1 MNNVWMSGV
10 KRKSP
15 RAEEF
20 LPEKIGRKDNMSHKS
35 YRIVVGTDF
44 SDTAHVALE
53 KAFELAAKE
62 DKAEVHVV
70 NAVQHLGEFVQM
82 DLPEVPA
89 YRLPL
94 DEAQEKLEAYVGSRL
109 SAWQD
114 ASDKSFSRCV
124 TYLSTDYPAQAV
136 VQLANDLEADLIVV
150 GTHGRQGF
158 RRFLLGSVAEG
169 VVRTAH
175 CPVLVVRPKDQS
187 EKVPEIEPPCPACVE
202 VRNATGGEQLWCE
215 RHMEKHGPRHIYHY
229 EDRNTRESNVSS
241 FPGMNR

>member
-1 MNNVWMSGV
+1 MTQ
-10 KRKSP
+10 KT
-15 RAEEF
+15 
-20 LPEKIGRKDNMSHKS
+20 

-44 SDTAHVALE
+44 SDTAHVAL
-53 KAFELAAKE
+53 KSAFNIAAKE
-62 DKAEVHVV
+62 EKAEVHVV

-109 SAWQD
+109 SAWQGET
-114 ASDKSFSRCV
+114 DKTFSRCV

-136 VQLANDLEADLIVV
+136 VQLATDLEADLIVV

-175 CPVLVVRPKDQS
+175 CPVLVVRPEDQYG
-187 EKVPEIEPPCPACVE
+187 KVPEIEPPCPKCVE
-202 VRNATGGEQLWCE
+202 ARKASGGEQLWCE
-215 RHMEKHGPRHIYHY
+215 QHEQKHSPRHVYHY
-229 EDRNTRESNVSS
+229 DDRNSRPSNFGSIV
-241 FPGMNR
+241 

>member
-1 MNNVWMSGV
+1 MTD
-10 KRKSP
+10 KT
-15 RAEEF
+15 
-20 LPEKIGRKDNMSHKS
+20 

-53 KAFELAAKE
+53 KAFDLAAKE
-62 DKAEVHVV
+62 EKAEVHVV

-109 SAWQD
+109 STWQNNT
-114 ASDKSFSRCV
+114 DKTFSRCV

-136 VQLANDLEADLIVV
+136 VQLANDLEADMVVV

-175 CPVLVVRPKDQS
+175 CPVLVVRPEDAQGR
-187 EKVPEIEPPCPACVE
+187 VPEIEPPCPKCLE
-202 VRNATGGEQLWCE
+202 VRKASGGDQLWCE
-215 RHMEKHGPRHIYHY
+215 QHAEKHGPRHVYHY
-229 EDRNTRESNVSS
+229 DDRNAHESNVSS

>member
-1 MNNVWMSGV
+1 MT
-10 KRKSP
+10 KKT
-15 RAEEF
+15 
-20 LPEKIGRKDNMSHKS
+20 

-53 KAFELAAKE
+53 NAFNIASKE
-62 DKAEVHVV
+62 EKAEVHVV

-109 SAWQD
+109 SAWQGTT
-114 ASDKSFSRCV
+114 DKTFSRCV
-124 TYLSTDYPAQAV
+124 TYLSTDYPSQAV
-136 VQLANDLEADLIVV
+136 VQLATDLEADLIVV
-150 GTHGRQGF
+150 GTHGRRGF

-175 CPVLVVRPKDQS
+175 CPVLVVRPEEQY
-187 EKVPEIEPPCPACVE
+187 ENVPKIEPPCPECVAIRKE
-202 VRNATGGEQLWCE
+202 TGGDQLWCE
-215 RHMEKHGPRHIYHY
+215 RHAEKHGPRHVYHY
-229 EDRNTRESNVSS
+229 DDRNSRPSNFGSIV
-241 FPGMNR
+241 

>member
-1 MNNVWMSGV
+1 MTQ
-10 KRKSP
+10 KT
-15 RAEEF
+15 
-20 LPEKIGRKDNMSHKS
+20 

-44 SDTAHVALE
+44 SDTAHVAL
-53 KAFELAAKE
+53 KSAFEIASKE
-62 DKAEVHVV
+62 AKAEVHVV

-109 SAWQD
+109 SAWQGET
-114 ASDKSFSRCV
+114 DKTFSRCV

-136 VQLANDLEADLIVV
+136 VQLATDLEADLIIV

-169 VVRTAH
+169 VVRMAH
-175 CPVLVVRPKDQS
+175 CPVLVVRPEDKTAH
-187 EKVPEIEPPCPACVE
+187 VPEIEPPCPQCLETRRETHGAE
-202 VRNATGGEQLWCE
+202 LWCA
-215 RHMEKHGPRHIYHY
+215 RHSEKHAARHVYHY
-229 EDRNTRESNVSS
+229 DDRNSRESNVGS
-241 FPGMNR
+241 FSGLNR

>member
-1 MNNVWMSGV
+1 MTN
-10 KRKSP
+10 K
-15 RAEEF
+15 A
-20 LPEKIGRKDNMSHKS
+20 

-44 SDTAHVALE
+44 SDTAHAALE
-53 KAFELAAKE
+53 AAFNQASKE
-62 DKAEVHVV
+62 ERAEVHIV

-94 DEAQEKLEAYVGSRL
+94 DEAQEKLEAYAGSRL
-109 SAWQD
+109 STWQGNT
-114 ASDKSFSRCV
+114 KKTFSRCV

-175 CPVLVVRPKDQS
+175 CPVLVVRP
-187 EKVPEIEPPCPACVE
+187 EAAMAKVPEIEPPCPQCLE
-202 VRNATGGEQLWCE
+202 VRKASGGEQLWCE
-215 RHMEKHGPRHIYHY
+215 RHAEKHGPRHVYHY
-229 EDRNTRESNVSS
+229 QDRNTRESNVSS